1 MFNLKGEIKAIGDI
15 IQITQTFKKRSFIII
30 ENSSLYAQQ
39 ISFQLTQ
46 ESCGLIDAFSL
57 GKGVVVR
64 FNIKGR

>member
-15 IQITQTFKKRSFIII
+15 IQITQTFKKRAFIIK
-30 ENSSLYAQQ
+30 ENSSSYAQQ

-46 ESCGLIDAFSL
+46 ERCGLIDAFSL
-57 GKGVVVR
+57 GKEVVVS